1 MKKRLS
7 SFIIIPLCGLV
18 LTGCSSLHRSV
29 DPGITRAQCSFEVQ
43 QAHYHR
49 VLDELG
55 PPARLSA
62 TTGGFAFIYEALEID
77 EKQLGLSG
85 QSGLLQFLKMSFAGT
100 DLERHSYLLHFNTD
114 GVLVAAGLLESKED
128 LGTAGSVQTIF
139 SVEQLVDTTAFEDDA
154 LDASHWGSNLLD
166 PLPAMLNNAQNLN
179 TGAAGLE
186 QSGTTTKI
194 GQHTL
199 EMRAY

>member
-7 SFIIIPLCGLV
+7 SFALRALCGLM

-29 DPGITRAQCSFEVQ
+29 DPGITRDQCDFEVYST
-43 QAHYHR
+43 HYHD

-62 TTGGFAFIYEALEID
+62 TAGGFTFIYEALEID

-85 QSGLLQFLKMSFAGT
+85 SGDLLQFLKMSFAGT
-100 DLERHSYLLHFNTD
+100 DLERHSYLLHFNAD
-114 GVLVAAGLLESKED
+114 GKLIAAGLLESKED
-128 LGTAGSVQTIF
+128 LGTAGSVQAIF
-139 SVEQLVDTTAFEDDA
+139 SVEQLVDTTAFENDA
-154 LDASHWGSNLLD
+154 LEASEWGVNLLD
-166 PLPAMLNNAQNLN
+166 PLPVMLNVAQSLN
-179 TGAAGLE
+179 TGTAGLE

-199 EMRAY
+199 EMR

>member
-7 SFIIIPLCGLV
+7 SCALIPLCGLI

-29 DPGITRAQCSFEVQ
+29 DPGITLEQCHFEVNR
-43 QAHYHR
+43 AHYHD

-62 TTGGFAFIYEALEID
+62 TAGGFAFIYEAMEID

-85 QSGLLQFLKMSFAGT
+85 QTGLLQFLKMTFAGT
-100 DLERHSYLLHFNTD
+100 DLERHSYLLHFNAD
-114 GVLVAAGLLESKED
+114 GVLIAAGILESTED
-128 LGTAGSVQTIF
+128 LGTAGSVQAII
-139 SVEQLVDTTAFEDDA
+139 SIKQIVDTTAFENDA
-154 LDASHWGSNLLD
+154 LDASQWGANLLD
-166 PLPAMLNNAQNLN
+166 PLPVMLNVAQNLN
-179 TGAAGLE
+179 TGAAGIE
-186 QSGTTTKI
+186 QSGTTIKI

-199 EMRAY
+199 EMQ

>member
-1 MKKRLS
+1 MKKSLTSFVVIGLS
-7 SFIIIPLCGLV
+7 GL
-18 LTGCSSLHRSV
+18 LLTTGCSVLRVSV
-29 DPGITRAQCSFEVQ
+29 DPGITLEQCDFEVTK
-43 QAHYHR
+43 ARYPD

-62 TTGGFAFIYEALEID
+62 TPGGFAFIYEAMKIN

-85 QSGLLQFLKMSFAGT
+85 PGEILQFLKMSFAGT
-100 DLERHSYLLHFNTD
+100 ELERHSYLLHFNAD
-114 GVLVAAGLLESKED
+114 GLLVSAGLLEATED
-128 LGTAGSVQTIF
+128 LGSAGSVQAII
-139 SVEQLVDTTAFEDDA
+139 SVQQIVDTSAFEDDA

-166 PLPAMLNNAQNLN
+166 PLPVMLNNAQNLN

-199 EMRAY
+199 ETR

>member
-1 MKKRLS
+1 MKKRLN
-7 SFIIIPLCGLV
+7 SFALIALSGLV
-18 LTGCSSLHRSV
+18 LTTGCSVLQVSV
-29 DPGITRAQCSFEVQ
+29 DPGITLEQCNFDVTK
-43 QAHYHR
+43 AHYHD

-62 TTGGFAFIYEALEID
+62 TPGGVAFIYEALEID

-85 QSGLLQFLKMSFAGT
+85 QNGLLKWIKMSFAGT
-100 DLERHSYLLHFNTD
+100 DLQRHSYLLHFNANGT
-114 GVLVAAGLLESKED
+114 LIAAGLLESKED
-128 LGTAGSVQTIF
+128 LGTAGSVQAII
-139 SVEQLVDTTAFEDDA
+139 SVQQLVDTTAFEDDA
-154 LDASHWGSNLLD
+154 LDASRWGSNLLD
-166 PLPAMLNNAQNLN
+166 PLPVMLNNAQNLN

-199 EMRAY
+199 EIR